1 MKREIPKELE
11 AKLKKNM
18 TRLVYV
24 VIAIVLLISIDIL
37 LVAKLNVGPFLAI
50 RTKVYKD
57 GGTKEYY
64 GLGYKV
70 IKYHQTIGRR
80 DTQIGFWNMSYS
92 DKATEISMLDLA
104 LELRNY
110 PTKNYKKFYNQFLQ
124 IEGTISKIDKKKK
137 QITLHYSDDD
147 GAYALNVV
155 CTLVDEKLDM
165 DDFQKDEYVTVVGTF
180 KEFNNKEKT
189 MKVGL
194 SNSFV
199 VEA

>member
-155 CTLVDEKLDM
+155 CALADEKLDM